1 MIVMIIRRL
10 IQSVI
15 VMLTV
20 GLIAFIMFRYVGD
33 PIAQIVFEWIDAQ
46 PEKPYTGKY
55 QGAKRGDKGPRFE
68 S

>member
-33 PIAQIVFEWIDAQ
+33 PIAQMV
-46 PEKPYTGKY
+46 T
-55 QGAKRGDKGPRFE
+55 
-68 S
+68 